1 MFTGIIR
8 HHGVVDALQVTPSP
22 MLVLRVPGLRARR
35 GDSVAVDGVC
45 LTVTRRT
52 GPATPRGAGP
62 AEPRGAGPRLT
73 FDLLAETLRVTTL
86 GRRRPGDRVNVEPA
100 LRVGDTLG
108 GHWVLGHVDGVGR
121 VVRRASSPGGLTL
134 TIAAPAAVRR
144 LLAPKGSIAV
154 DGVSVTV
161 GPRVARG
168 TFTVFL
174 IPHTAAVTTLGTRR
188 PGDLVNLESDPIARY
203 AKHC

>member
-8 HHGVVDALQVTPSP
+8 HRGVVEALRVTPSP

-52 GPATPRGAGP
+52 GPATL
-62 AEPRGAGPRLT
+62 RGAGPRLT

-86 GRRRPGDRVNVEPA
+86 GRRRSGGRVNVEPA
-100 LRVGDTLG
+100 LRVGDALS

-134 TIAAPAAVRR
+134 TITAPRPVRR
-144 LLAPKGSIAV
+144 CLAPKGSIAV
-154 DGVSVTV
+154 DGVSLTV
-161 GPRVARG
+161 GPRVTRG
-168 TFTVFL
+168 AFTVFL